1 MVLICIYTN
10 NYKYLVDKKL
20 FIYLVA
26 PLVAPSIKHG
36 SAKMSIG
43 DRIKEVRDNVSRD
56 AFAPPLGVTRNSIQR
71 YETNER
77 KPGANFIES
86 ICKAY
91 KINADWLIFGK
102 GPKYTDQLPVAEV
115 DQDTLIAVISSLEEA
130 LEANN
135 KKMEPD
141 KKAEVIA
148 MLYEIITEEERR
160 GEGVATLGRLI
171 KLAV

>member
-1 MVLICIYTN
+1 VLIYIKIIISTTYFITVL
-10 NYKYLVDKKL
+10 LVRWLHHWLHLSKKRL
-20 FIYLVA
+20 Y
-26 PLVAPSIKHG
+26 IK
-36 SAKMSIG
+36 MTIG
-43 DRIKEVRDNVSRD
+43 ERIKEVRGSLSRD
-56 AFAPPLGVTRNSIQR
+56 VFAEQMGVVRNTVQR
-71 YETNER
+71 YEMYGTR
-77 KPGANFIES
+77 PHIDFIES